1 MVYMQSV
8 LIIRQKFV
16 DAGWSLNLVDD
27 SLVIDLKRCQLCQE
41 IDTCAIHTPWNEYNV
56 YYLITLNE
64 KLKHV

>member
-27 SLVIDLKRCQLCQE
+27 SLVIVLKRCQRCKE
-41 IDTCAIHTPWNEYNV
+41 IDTCAIHTHWNEYNV

>member
-27 SLVIDLKRCQLCQE
+27 SLVIVLKRFLRCQE
-41 IDTCAIHTPWNEYNV
+41 IDTYVQYIHPEMNTMYII
-56 YYLITLNE
+56 L
-64 KLKHV
+64 